1 MTSAYFMLLT
11 ADFSPKFSCS
21 ESSEAEL
28 IYPET
33 NCKVKGKE
41 NGEDVLPKNL
51 FERGI
56 LWAIS
61 FPTISANAFS

>member
-1 MTSAYFMLLT
+1 MTSAYFMLFT
-11 ADFSPKFSCS
+11 ADFSPCS

-41 NGEDVLPKNL
+41 NGEDVLPTK
-51 FERGI
+51 
-56 LWAIS
+56 
-61 FPTISANAFS
+61 TI

>member
-1 MTSAYFMLLT
+1 MTSAYFMLFT
-11 ADFSPKFSCS
+11 ADFSPCS

-41 NGEDVLPKNL
+41 NGEDVLPTK
-51 FERGI
+51 
-56 LWAIS
+56 
-61 FPTISANAFS
+61 TIWKGNSMSY

>member
-1 MTSAYFMLLT
+1 MTSAYFMLFT
-11 ADFSPKFSCS
+11 ADFSPTFSCS

-41 NGEDVLPKNL
+41 NGEDVLPTK
-51 FERGI
+51 
-56 LWAIS
+56 
-61 FPTISANAFS
+61 TIWKGNSMSY